1 MRAFTCGLL
10 TLFVLGLAAACS
22 SGSGSAPAHSKP
34 NIVVIVT
41 DDADTASFA
50 YTPKTKAALLD
61 QGTFF
66 PNFFITLSLCCP
78 SRVTFLRGQYAH
90 NHRVLTSG
98 PPDGGFTA
106 FQQHQLDDSTV
117 ATWLQDAGYRT
128 ALIGKYLNGY
138 PKDSNRSY
146 IPPGW
151 SEWYAAVGDHA
162 YSQFNYTL
170 NENGILNA
178 YGKAPA
184 DYGTDV
190 LSRKAAGFIRRA
202 SRANTPFFLY
212 LTPLAPHWPA
222 APAPRYAH
230 LFPGAKAPRTP
241 AFDEEDVSD
250 KPDYIQALPR
260 IRPPLDELYRKRLQS
275 MQAVDDMVA
284 NVVRE
289 LGRQGKLDNTYIFFT
304 TDNGFMLGQH
314 RIGGG
319 KRVPYEE
326 STRAAMIVR
335 GPGVPKGATL
345 HHLTANTD
353 IAPTLADLTGVD
365 TPSFVDGRSLVP
377 LLESEPPPLAEWRH
391 ALLLEYW
398 PGRVD
403 QRSLL
408 QVPRFSG
415 VRTQHLAYIEYAT
428 GERELYDLRTDPD
441 QLDNI
446 AASAGKGT
454 LSQLSQ
460 LVAALKIC
468 QDDDCQDAEDTAVP
482 ADVQGVLGLTK
493 RPRDYSSNRRV
504 IALTPHSSP

>member
-1 MRAFTCGLL
+1 MRALTCGLL
-10 TLFVLGLAAACS
+10 TLLVLGLAAACTG
-22 SGSGSAPAHSKP
+22 GSDSAPAHPKP

-50 YTPKTKAALLD
+50 HMPKTASLLLD

-98 PPDGGFTA
+98 APDGGFAT
-106 FQQHQLDDSTV
+106 FQQHHLDDSTV
-117 ATWLQDAGYRT
+117 ATWLQGTGYRT

-170 NENGILNA
+170 NENGILHD
-178 YGKAPA
+178 YEKAPA

-190 LSRKAAGFIRRA
+190 LTSKAASFIRRA

-222 APAPRYAH
+222 APAPRYAY

-241 AFDEEDVSD
+241 AFDEADVSD
-250 KPDYIQALPR
+250 KPKYIQNLPR
-260 IRPPLDELYRKRLQS
+260 IRPPLDELYGKRLRS
-275 MQAVDDMVA
+275 MQAIDDMVA
-284 NVVRE
+284 SVVHQ
-289 LGRQGKLDNTYIFFT
+289 LARQGVLNNTYIFFT
-304 TDNGFMLGQH
+304 SDNGFMLGQH

-326 STRAAMIVR
+326 STRVAMIVR
-335 GPGVPKGATL
+335 GPGVPKGETRQ
-345 HHLTANTD
+345 HLTANTD

-377 LLESEPPPLAEWRH
+377 LLGSDPPPLAEWRH

-428 GERELYDLRTDPD
+428 GERELYDLRADPD
-441 QLDNI
+441 ELDN
-446 AASAGKGT
+446 AAATADRVT
-454 LSQLSQ
+454 LTELSH
-460 LVAALKIC
+460 LVAALKTC
-468 QDDDCQDAEDTAVP
+468 EGDGCHDAEDTAVP
-482 ADVQGVLGLTK
+482 ADTQSGLGLT
-493 RPRDYSSNRRV
+493 RLRAYSSNRRV